1 MHFLQSP
8 AWQSFQESLG
18 RQTFRQ
24 SGDGWEYLAILER
37 GAGNARLYCPFGPVA
52 NTPEAFSLAIS
63 DLTALGKKLGVTFL
77 RVGPITPENEPIM
90 AAHRWHIATYTHL
103 QPRHTSIIDLSQSED
118 ELIANM
124 AQPVRNC
131 YRNYRKKGVE
141 IHYSNDPKQIDLFLN
156 LIHQVAQRTGMTP
169 HPDEYF
175 KKQAEVLLPINAA
188 SFWYATYEE
197 KNIATAL
204 FFDNADCRIYA
215 HAAADSNYRKLNAG
229 TALLSEAIIDAKRKG
244 LNHVDLYGIAPEGAS
259 TSHPWYGFT
268 KFKRSVGGHDVPSG
282 ETWELPLKP
291 LRYWL
296 YRLYQTI
303 R

>member
-8 AWQSFQESLG
+8 AWQQFQKNLG
-18 RQTFRQ
+18 RKTFRQ

-37 GAGNARLYCPFGPVA
+37 GAGNTRLYCPFGPVA
-52 NTPEAFSLAIS
+52 NNSKAFRSAIA

-77 RVGPITPENEPIM
+77 RIGPISPENESVL
-90 AAHRWHIATYTHL
+90 AAFHWRSAAYTHL
-103 QPRHTSIIDLSQSED
+103 QPRHTSIIDLTQPE
-118 ELIANM
+118 EEIIARM

-131 YRNYRKKGVE
+131 YRNYRKKGIK
-141 IHYSNDPKQIDLFLN
+141 IHHSHDPKQINLFLN

-175 KKQAEVLLPINAA
+175 KKQAETLLPIKAA
-188 SFWYATYEE
+188 SFWYATYKE
-197 KNIATAL
+197 KIIATAL
-204 FFDNADCRIYA
+204 FFDDNNCRIYA
-215 HAAADSNYRKLNAG
+215 HAAADSDYRKLNAG
-229 TALLSEAIIDAKRKG
+229 TALLSEAIVDAKHKRM
-244 LNHVDLYGIAPEGAS
+244 HQIDLYGIAPKGAP

-268 KFKRSVGGHDVPSG
+268 KFKRSFGGQDIASG

-296 YRLYQTI
+296 YRFYQTI
-303 R
+303 F